1 MTKKLR
7 ITQEQAI
14 TECKELWAKI
24 EETGLSKRV
33 VVETYFPKIVE
44 YVSCCPLCEYCFQFC
59 EGCSHCPLIK
69 QFGKYCG
76 VLGYRHYGCST
87 KSFFKA
93 IRNLK

>member
-33 VVETYFPKIVE
+33 V
-44 YVSCCPLCEYCFQFC
+44 
-59 EGCSHCPLIK
+59 
-69 QFGKYCG
+69 
-76 VLGYRHYGCST
+76 
-87 KSFFKA
+87 
-93 IRNLK
+93 